1 MDSVA
6 FRGFEED
13 GQSLVNFNDQTTIM
27 SHTGWLGHARRGSGL
42 IARRNG
48 NSERSAINVA
58 VSEHQIKINS
68 LLSVKS
74 ALRYSRFKVSNA
86 LAKVVHQGDR
96 APSD

>member
-6 FRGFEED
+6 FRVFEEY
-13 GQSLVNFNDQTTIM
+13 GQALVNFNGQTTYM
-27 SHTGWLGHARRGSGL
+27 SHTGWLGLAKMGSGV
-42 IARRNG
+42 ISRRNG

-74 ALRYSRFKVSNA
+74 ALRYSRFKVSTA
-86 LAKVVHQGDR
+86 LAKVVHQVR
-96 APSD
+96 PCTE